1 VADKEVVFTE
11 AAPRAIGPYSQAVK
25 AGGFVFV
32 SGQIALDPGTG
43 QLVLG
48 DARLQT
54 RRALE
59 NLRAILEAAGS
70 SLDKVVRTTVYLKDL
85 NDFNA
90 VNEEYTLFFRDA
102 RQARVTV
109 QVARLPRDA
118 LVEIDAIALA

>member
-1 VADKEVVFTE
+1 M
-11 AAPRAIGPYSQAVK
+11 K

-32 SGQIALDPGTG
+32 SGQIALDPKTG
-43 QLVLG
+43 QLILG
-48 DARLQT
+48 DARLQA

-102 RQARVTV
+102 RPARVTV
-109 QVARLPRDA
+109 QVAKLPQDA